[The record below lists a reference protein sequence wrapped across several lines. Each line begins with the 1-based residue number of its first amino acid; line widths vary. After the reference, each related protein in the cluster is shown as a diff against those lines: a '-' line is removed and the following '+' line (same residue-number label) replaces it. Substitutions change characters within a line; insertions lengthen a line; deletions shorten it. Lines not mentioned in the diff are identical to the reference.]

1 MKVLVTGA
9 SGFLG
14 SHIAEQLAA
23 EGHEVRTLLR
33 KTSSREW
40 LQFPHEEV
48 IGDVT
53 DEESLGAAVEGV
65 DAVVHSA
72 ALIKARSEAE
82 FDAANR
88 GGTANLLAAIEATNP
103 GLRRLVYISSVAA
116 HGASKDGK
124 ARAVDAPAVPLTL
137 YGRTK
142 LGGER
147 AVRQSPLADRS
158 VVFRMPVIYG
168 PRDPALLPFFQAAR
182 LRVAPLLDGGHNRTS
197 VVYATDAASAVVLAV
212 TAEADVGG
220 KTYAPEDGEV
230 YTWRDMLAAIKAAV
244 GHGVLM
250 VPTPKLAYQAGATVS
265 ELFGRATGRAV
276 VFTREKVR
284 EMAQPAWVVSSED
297 LRRDLGWE
305 ARVQMAEGARLTYEW
320 YRAAGWL

>member
-23 EGHEVRTLLR
+23 GGHDVRVLLR
-33 KTSSREW
+33 KSSSREW
-40 LQFPHEEV
+40 LTFPHEEV
-48 IGDVT
+48 VGDVT
-53 DEESLGAAVEGV
+53 NADSLLAAIEGV

-88 GGTANLLAAIEATNP
+88 GGTEHLLAAIEAKNP
-103 GLRRLVYISSVAA
+103 DLKRFAYISSVAA
-116 HGASKDGK
+116 HGSSPDGNP
-124 ARAVDAPAVPLTL
+124 RPTDAPPVPLTV

-142 LGGER
+142 LAGER
-147 AVRQSPLADRS
+147 AVRNSSLASRS

-182 LRVAPLLDGGHNRTS
+182 MRVAPLLDGGNNRTS
-197 VVYATDAASAVVLAV
+197 VVYATDAASAVVQAL
-212 TAEADVGG
+212 TDETDVGG
-220 KTYAPEDGEV
+220 KTYAPEDGCV
-230 YTWRDMLAAIKAAV
+230 YTWRDLLAAIKAAV
-244 GHGVLM
+244 GRGVIM
-250 VPTPKLAYQAGATVS
+250 VPTPKLAYQVGATAS
-265 ELFGRATGRAV
+265 EVFGRLTGRAV

-284 EMAQPAWVVSSED
+284 EMSQPAWVVSSED

-305 ARVQMAEGARLTYEW
+305 PKVQITEGARLTYEW
-320 YRAAGWL
+320 YREEGWI